1 MRPFPP
7 TPPAMVPLDMNNP
20 RTVVIVAGEAS
31 GDLHGAHLVREL
43 KALDPSLSF
52 CGVGGSNLEA
62 EGVRLIA
69 RSSEMAVVGLTEVF
83 SKLRFIAGVFFRLRG
98 MLRKEKPDLV
108 ILIDYPDF
116 NLRLASEA
124 KRAGVPVFYYISPQV
139 WAWRKNR
146 IHRIRQVVDRM
157 AVILPFEKG
166 IYAEMGVDVDFV
178 GHPLLDAVNR
188 SRSREEALAAFGIR
202 DAWPLVALLPG
213 SREKE
218 VTSLLPEMAGAAEIL
233 IRDFPN
239 AQFVLPLAETVDP
252 SLVQGILS
260 GHPVPVT
267 VLPGQMYDAVGI
279 SDAAMV
285 ASGTATL
292 ETALLGTP
300 MVIAYRISS
309 LTAAVGRRV
318 IRVKHI
324 GLVNLIAGKTLATE
338 LVQENA
344 TAPSLAAEVKALLTD
359 RERWETI
366 RGELAAIRSKLGQ
379 PGAARRAAALAVA
392 LMGAGT
398 AEQNERYGKAGEKT

>member
-1 MRPFPP
+1 
-7 TPPAMVPLDMNNP
+7 MVPPDMKNR
-20 RTVVIVAGEAS
+20 RTVLIVAGEAS
-31 GDLHGAHLVREL
+31 GDLHGARLVREM
-43 KALDPSLSF
+43 KAIDPSLSF
-52 CGVGGSNLEA
+52 CGVGGRNLEA

-83 SKLRFIAGVFFRLRG
+83 SKLRFIAGVYFRLRG
-98 MLRKEKPDLV
+98 MLRAGKQDLV

-139 WAWRKNR
+139 WAWRRNR

-157 AVILPFEKG
+157 AVILPFEKEV
-166 IYAEMGVDVDFV
+166 YAEMGVDVDFV

-188 SRSREEALAAFGIR
+188 SRSRTEALAAFGLR
-202 DAWPLVALLPG
+202 DARPIVALLPG

-218 VTSLLPEMAGAAEIL
+218 VTSLLPEMAGAAGIL
-233 IRDFPN
+233 VRDFPGT
-239 AQFVLPLAETVDP
+239 QFVLPLAETVDP
-252 SLVQGILS
+252 ALVQDILR
-260 GHPVPVT
+260 GHAAPVT

-300 MVIAYRISS
+300 MVIAYRISP

-324 GLVNLIAGKTLATE
+324 GLVNLIAGKTLVPE
-338 LVQENA
+338 LVQDDANA
-344 TAPSLAAEVKALLTD
+344 ARLAAEVKAILAD
-359 RERWETI
+359 RQRSDVM
-366 RGELAAIRSKLGQ
+366 RSELAAIRRKLGE
-379 PGAARRAAALAVA
+379 PGAARRAAELAVD
-392 LMGAGT
+392 LLKPGARVHGG
-398 AEQNERYGKAGEKT
+398 EGEGEKT

>member
-1 MRPFPP
+1 
-7 TPPAMVPLDMNNP
+7 MNNP
-20 RTVVIVAGEAS
+20 RTVLIVAGEAS
-31 GDLHGAHLVREL
+31 GDLHGAHLVREM
-43 KALDPSLSF
+43 KAIDPLLSF
-52 CGVGGSNLEA
+52 RGVGGRNLEA

-83 SKLRFIAGVFFRLRG
+83 SKLRFIAGVYFRLRG
-98 MLRKEKPDLV
+98 MLRAEKPHLV

-157 AVILPFEKG
+157 AVILPFEKEV
-166 IYAEMGVDVDFV
+166 YAEMGVDVDFV

-188 SRSREEALAAFGIR
+188 SRSREEALAAFGLR
-202 DAWPLVALLPG
+202 DARPIVALLPG

-218 VTSLLPEMAGAAEIL
+218 VTSLLPEMAGAAGIL
-233 IRDFPN
+233 VRDFPG

-252 SLVQGILS
+252 ALVQDILR

-267 VLPGQMYDAVGI
+267 VLPGRMYDAVGI

-300 MVIAYRISS
+300 MVIAYRISP
-309 LTAAVGRRV
+309 LTAAVGKRV
-318 IRVKHI
+318 LRVKHI
-324 GLVNLIAGKTLATE
+324 GLVNLIAGKTLAPE
-338 LVQENA
+338 LVQDDANA
-344 TAPSLAAEVKALLTD
+344 ARLAAEVRAILAD
-359 RERWETI
+359 RRRSDAI
-366 RGELAAIRSKLGQ
+366 RSELAAIRKKLGE
-379 PGAARRAAALAVA
+379 PGAARRAAGIALE
-392 LMGAGT
+392 LMKTGVGT
-398 AEQNERYGKAGEKT
+398 EGEKT

>member
-1 MRPFPP
+1 
-7 TPPAMVPLDMNNP
+7 MVPPDMNNP
-20 RTVVIVAGEAS
+20 RTVLIVAGEAS
-31 GDLHGAHLVREL
+31 GDLHGARLVREM
-43 KALDPSLSF
+43 KAIDPSLSF
-52 CGVGGSNLEA
+52 CGVGGRNLEA

-83 SKLRFIAGVFFRLRG
+83 SKLRFIAGVYFRLRG
-98 MLRKEKPDLV
+98 MLRAGKQDLV

-139 WAWRKNR
+139 WAWRRNR

-157 AVILPFEKG
+157 AVILPFEKEV
-166 IYAEMGVDVDFV
+166 YAEMGVDVDFV

-188 SRSREEALAAFGIR
+188 SRSRTEALAAFGLR
-202 DAWPLVALLPG
+202 DARPIVALLPG

-218 VTSLLPEMAGAAEIL
+218 VTSLLPEMAGAAGIL
-233 IRDFPN
+233 VRDFPD
-239 AQFVLPLAETVDP
+239 AQFLLPLAETVDP
-252 SLVQGILS
+252 ALVQDILR
-260 GHPVPVT
+260 GHAAPVT

-300 MVIAYRISS
+300 MVIAYRISP

-324 GLVNLIAGKTLATE
+324 GLVNLIAGKTLVPE
-338 LVQENA
+338 LVQDDANA
-344 TAPSLAAEVKALLTD
+344 ARLAAEVKAILAD
-359 RERWETI
+359 RQRSDVM
-366 RGELAAIRSKLGQ
+366 RSELAAIRRKLGE
-379 PGAARRAAALAVA
+379 PGAARRAAELAVD
-392 LMGAGT
+392 LLKPGARVHGG
-398 AEQNERYGKAGEKT
+398 EGEGEKT

>member
-1 MRPFPP
+1 
-7 TPPAMVPLDMNNP
+7 MVPPDMKNR
-20 RTVVIVAGEAS
+20 RTVLIVAGEAS
-31 GDLHGAHLVREL
+31 GDLHGARLVREM
-43 KALDPSLSF
+43 KAIDPSLSF
-52 CGVGGSNLEA
+52 CGVGGRNLEA
-62 EGVRLIA
+62 EGVRLVA

-83 SKLRFIAGVFFRLRG
+83 SKLRFIAGVYFRLRG
-98 MLRKEKPDLV
+98 MLRAGKQDLV

-139 WAWRKNR
+139 WAWRRNR

-157 AVILPFEKG
+157 AVILPFEKEV
-166 IYAEMGVDVDFV
+166 YAEMGVDVDFV

-188 SRSREEALAAFGIR
+188 SRSRTEALAAFGLR
-202 DAWPLVALLPG
+202 DARPIVALLPG

-218 VTSLLPEMAGAAEIL
+218 VTSLLPEMAGAAGIL
-233 IRDFPN
+233 VRDFPGT
-239 AQFVLPLAETVDP
+239 QFVLPLAETVDP
-252 SLVQGILS
+252 ALVQDILR
-260 GHPVPVT
+260 GHAAPVT

-300 MVIAYRISS
+300 MVIAYRISP

-324 GLVNLIAGKTLATE
+324 GLVNLIAGKTLVPE
-338 LVQENA
+338 LVQDDANA
-344 TAPSLAAEVKALLTD
+344 ARLAAEVKAILAD
-359 RERWETI
+359 RQRSDVM
-366 RGELAAIRSKLGQ
+366 RSELAAIRRKLGE
-379 PGAARRAAALAVA
+379 PGAARRAAELAVD
-392 LMGAGT
+392 LLKPGARVHGG
-398 AEQNERYGKAGEKT
+398 EGEGEKT

>member
-1 MRPFPP
+1 MKNR
-7 TPPAMVPLDMNNP
+7 
-20 RTVVIVAGEAS
+20 RTVLIVAGEAS
-31 GDLHGAHLVREL
+31 GDLHGARLVREM
-43 KALDPSLSF
+43 KAIDPSLSF
-52 CGVGGSNLEA
+52 CGVGGRNLEA

-83 SKLRFIAGVFFRLRG
+83 SKLRFIAGVYFRLRG
-98 MLRKEKPDLV
+98 MLRAGKQDLV

-124 KRAGVPVFYYISPQV
+124 KHAGVPVFYYISPQV
-139 WAWRKNR
+139 WAWRRNR

-157 AVILPFEKG
+157 AVILPFEKEV
-166 IYAEMGVDVDFV
+166 YAEMGVDVDFV

-188 SRSREEALAAFGIR
+188 SRSRTEALAAFGLR
-202 DAWPLVALLPG
+202 DARPIVALLPG

-218 VTSLLPEMAGAAEIL
+218 VTSLLPEMAGAAGIL
-233 IRDFPN
+233 VRDFPGT
-239 AQFVLPLAETVDP
+239 QFVLPLAETVDP
-252 SLVQGILS
+252 ALVQDILR
-260 GHPVPVT
+260 GHAAPVT

-300 MVIAYRISS
+300 MVIAYRISP

-324 GLVNLIAGKTLATE
+324 GLVNLIAGKTLVPE
-338 LVQENA
+338 LVQDDANA
-344 TAPSLAAEVKALLTD
+344 ARLAAEVKAILAD
-359 RERWETI
+359 RQRSDVM
-366 RGELAAIRSKLGQ
+366 RSELAAIRRKLGE
-379 PGAARRAAALAVA
+379 PGAARRAAELAVD
-392 LMGAGT
+392 LLKPGARVHGG
-398 AEQNERYGKAGEKT
+398 EGEGEKT

>member
-1 MRPFPP
+1 MKNR
-7 TPPAMVPLDMNNP
+7 
-20 RTVVIVAGEAS
+20 RTVLIVAGEAS
-31 GDLHGAHLVREL
+31 GDLHGARLVREM
-43 KALDPSLSF
+43 KAIDPSLSF
-52 CGVGGSNLEA
+52 CGVGGRNLEA

-83 SKLRFIAGVFFRLRG
+83 SKLRFIAGVYFRLRG
-98 MLRKEKPDLV
+98 MLRAGKPDLV

-124 KRAGVPVFYYISPQV
+124 KHAGVPVFYYISPQV
-139 WAWRKNR
+139 WAWRRNR

-157 AVILPFEKG
+157 AVILPFEKEV
-166 IYAEMGVDVDFV
+166 YAEMGVDVDFV

-188 SRSREEALAAFGIR
+188 SRSRTEALAAFGLR
-202 DAWPLVALLPG
+202 DARPIVALLPG

-218 VTSLLPEMAGAAEIL
+218 VTSLLPEMAGAAGIL
-233 IRDFPN
+233 VRDFPD
-239 AQFVLPLAETVDP
+239 AQFLLPLAETVDP
-252 SLVQGILS
+252 ALVRGILR
-260 GHPVPVT
+260 GHAVPVT

-300 MVIAYRISS
+300 MVIAYRISP

-324 GLVNLIAGKTLATE
+324 GLVNLIAGKTLVPE
-338 LVQENA
+338 LVQDDANA
-344 TAPSLAAEVKALLTD
+344 ARLAAEVKAILAD
-359 RERWETI
+359 RQRSDVM
-366 RGELAAIRSKLGQ
+366 RSELAAIRRKLGE
-379 PGAARRAAALAVA
+379 PGAARRAAELAVD
-392 LMGAGT
+392 LLKPGGGG
-398 AEQNERYGKAGEKT
+398 EGEKT

>member
-1 MRPFPP
+1 
-7 TPPAMVPLDMNNP
+7 MVPPDMKNR
-20 RTVVIVAGEAS
+20 RTVLIVAGEAS
-31 GDLHGAHLVREL
+31 GDLHGARLVREM
-43 KALDPSLSF
+43 KAIDPSLSF
-52 CGVGGSNLEA
+52 CGVGGRNLEA
-62 EGVRLIA
+62 EGVRLVA

-83 SKLRFIAGVFFRLRG
+83 SKLRFIAGVYFRLRG
-98 MLRKEKPDLV
+98 MLRAGKQDLV

-139 WAWRKNR
+139 WAWRRNR

-157 AVILPFEKG
+157 AVILPFEKEV
-166 IYAEMGVDVDFV
+166 YAEMGVDVDFV

-188 SRSREEALAAFGIR
+188 SRSRTEALAAFGLR
-202 DAWPLVALLPG
+202 DARPIVALLPG

-218 VTSLLPEMAGAAEIL
+218 VTSLLPEMAGAAGIL
-233 IRDFPN
+233 VRDFPGT
-239 AQFVLPLAETVDP
+239 QFVLPLAETVDP
-252 SLVQGILS
+252 ALVQDILR
-260 GHPVPVT
+260 GHAAPVT

-300 MVIAYRISS
+300 MVIAYRISP

-324 GLVNLIAGKTLATE
+324 GLVNLIAGKTLVPE
-338 LVQENA
+338 LVQDDANA
-344 TAPSLAAEVKALLTD
+344 ARLAAEVKAILAD
-359 RERWETI
+359 RQRSDVM
-366 RGELAAIRSKLGQ
+366 RSELAAIRRKLGE
-379 PGAARRAAALAVA
+379 PGAARRAAELAVD
-392 LMGAGT
+392 LLKPGGGG
-398 AEQNERYGKAGEKT
+398 EGEKT

>member
-1 MRPFPP
+1 MKNR
-7 TPPAMVPLDMNNP
+7 
-20 RTVVIVAGEAS
+20 RTVLIVAGEAS
-31 GDLHGAHLVREL
+31 GDLHGARLVREM
-43 KALDPSLSF
+43 KAIDPSLSF
-52 CGVGGSNLEA
+52 CGVGGRNLEA

-83 SKLRFIAGVFFRLRG
+83 SKLRFIAGVYFRLRG
-98 MLRKEKPDLV
+98 MLRAGKQDLV

-139 WAWRKNR
+139 WAWRRNR

-157 AVILPFEKG
+157 AVILPFEKEV
-166 IYAEMGVDVDFV
+166 YAEMGVDVDFV

-188 SRSREEALAAFGIR
+188 SRSRTEALAAFGLR
-202 DAWPLVALLPG
+202 DARPIVALLPG

-218 VTSLLPEMAGAAEIL
+218 VTSLLPEMAGAAGIL
-233 IRDFPN
+233 VRDFPGT
-239 AQFVLPLAETVDP
+239 QFVLPLAETVDP
-252 SLVQGILS
+252 ALVQDILR
-260 GHPVPVT
+260 GHAAPVT

-300 MVIAYRISS
+300 MVIAYRISP

-324 GLVNLIAGKTLATE
+324 GLVNLIAGKTLVPE
-338 LVQENA
+338 LVQDDANA
-344 TAPSLAAEVKALLTD
+344 ARLAAEVKAILAD
-359 RERWETI
+359 RQRSDVM
-366 RGELAAIRSKLGQ
+366 RSELAAIRRKLGE
-379 PGAARRAAALAVA
+379 PGAARRAAELAVD
-392 LMGAGT
+392 LLKPGGGG
-398 AEQNERYGKAGEKT
+398 EGEKT

>member
-1 MRPFPP
+1 MKNR
-7 TPPAMVPLDMNNP
+7 
-20 RTVVIVAGEAS
+20 RTVLIVAGEAS
-31 GDLHGAHLVREL
+31 GDLHGARLVREM
-43 KALDPSLSF
+43 KAIDPSLSF
-52 CGVGGSNLEA
+52 CGVGGRNLEA

-83 SKLRFIAGVFFRLRG
+83 SKLRFIAGVYFRLRG
-98 MLRKEKPDLV
+98 MLRAGKQDLV

-139 WAWRKNR
+139 WAWRRNR

-157 AVILPFEKG
+157 AVILPFEKEV
-166 IYAEMGVDVDFV
+166 YAEMGVDVDFV

-188 SRSREEALAAFGIR
+188 SRSRTEALAAFGLR
-202 DAWPLVALLPG
+202 DARPIVALLPG

-218 VTSLLPEMAGAAEIL
+218 VTSLLPEMAGAAGIL
-233 IRDFPN
+233 VRDFPD
-239 AQFVLPLAETVDP
+239 AQFLLPLAETVDP
-252 SLVQGILS
+252 ALVRGILR
-260 GHPVPVT
+260 GHAVPVT

-300 MVIAYRISS
+300 MVIAYRISP

-324 GLVNLIAGKTLATE
+324 GLVNLIAGKTLVPE
-338 LVQENA
+338 LVQDDANA
-344 TAPSLAAEVKALLTD
+344 ARLAAEVKAILAD
-359 RERWETI
+359 RQRSDVM
-366 RGELAAIRSKLGQ
+366 RSELAAIRRKLGE
-379 PGAARRAAALAVA
+379 PGAARRAAELAVD
-392 LMGAGT
+392 LLKPGGGG
-398 AEQNERYGKAGEKT
+398 EGEKT